1 MVIVGNADYVERE
14 WDTLE
19 MLPKILVLHGSPMS
33 RADLRAVNVNLSDM
47 CIILS
52 AKMSTAD
59 DPSMADKEAVL
70 ATLNINAMTF
80 NKVEGKKQYFIFPEK
95 IHIFQHDTATMEY
108 SLGGSSTRKA
118 EIYGSRVRTV
128 LTEVVNDSNIQY
140 LNTDDDDEPGSQLY
154 VTQVDTVNFYIVFRM
169 ISRLLPLGPVWLC
182 QCWTPSCPRPSTI
195 TRR

>member
-80 NKVEGKKQYFIFPEK
+80 NKVEGKNNISYFQKKYIFFSTTPPRWS
-95 IHIFQHDTATMEY
+95 TA
-108 SLGGSSTRKA
+108 SGA
-118 EIYGSRVRTV
+118 PP
-128 LTEVVNDSNIQY
+128 
-140 LNTDDDDEPGSQLY
+140 PG
-154 VTQVDTVNFYIVFRM
+154 
-169 ISRLLPLGPVWLC
+169 
-182 QCWTPSCPRPSTI
+182 
-195 TRR
+195 RRRYTGAG

>member
-47 CIILS
+47 CVILS
-52 AKMSTAD
+52 AKMSTVD

-80 NKVEGKKQYFIFPEK
+80 NKVWTMRGKLIF
-95 IHIFQHDTATMEY
+95 A
-108 SLGGSSTRKA
+108 A
-118 EIYGSRVRTV
+118 EQNIR
-128 LTEVVNDSNIQY
+128 SNI
-140 LNTDDDDEPGSQLY
+140 TCSE
-154 VTQVDTVNFYIVFRM
+154 
-169 ISRLLPLGPVWLC
+169 
-182 QCWTPSCPRPSTI
+182 
-195 TRR
+195 